1 ETAGSYINAEGTW
14 QSFGGASKPV
24 GEVRP
29 GWKVLR
35 VLGNLLEV
43 PGFDYMAPTDV
54 TDAARSAIGTP
65 EADVPAYTH
74 ALRNENSGKG
84 RLRVAETEL
93 YGTDPLVR
101 RASALQVTADAR
113 RQAAVNI
120 SSADAERL
128 GMSEGMYVTVR
139 QGEHAAI
146 LPLRIDPGVIDG
158 TVFI

>member
-1 ETAGSYINAEGTW
+1 VMLTSFVTDAMKEYADVLLPIGTFGETAGSYINAEGAW
-14 QSFGGASKPV
+14 QSFGGASQPV

-54 TDAARSAIGTP
+54 TEAARAAIGTP
-65 EADVPAYTH
+65 EAAVPAYTQ

-84 RLRVAETEL
+84 LLRVAETAL

-101 RASALQVTADAR
+101 RATSLQVTADAR

-120 SSADAERL
+120 SS
-128 GMSEGMYVTVR
+128 
-139 QGEHAAI
+139 
-146 LPLRIDPGVIDG
+146 
-158 TVFI
+158 